1 MGLGSFFKRGQK
13 DSKTY
18 YENDE
23 CHININISD
32 CDVCEKC
39 ITACPN
45 NVLLIKDGACGV
57 RNSQAC
63 KLCRVC
69 MAICPNECIKIN

>member
-1 MGLGSFFKRGQK
+1 MGLGSFFKRDKK
-13 DSKTY
+13 DSKKY
-18 YENDE
+18 DEKYE
-23 CHININISD
+23 CHIDINISD

-63 KLCRVC
+63 KTCRVC
-69 MAICPNECIKIN
+69 MAICPNDCIKIN